1 MKHYDSYVAEA
12 RARYRR
18 RFALGIAGVVV
29 LVALGASALLV
40 MSPES
45 REPGAACASGVRT
58 SAKICVDTDSRSAG

>member
-1 MKHYDSYVAEA
+1 MKHYESYVAEA

-45 REPGAACASGVRT
+45 HEPSAACASGVRT
-58 SAKICVDTDSRSAG
+58 PDHACADADSRPAG